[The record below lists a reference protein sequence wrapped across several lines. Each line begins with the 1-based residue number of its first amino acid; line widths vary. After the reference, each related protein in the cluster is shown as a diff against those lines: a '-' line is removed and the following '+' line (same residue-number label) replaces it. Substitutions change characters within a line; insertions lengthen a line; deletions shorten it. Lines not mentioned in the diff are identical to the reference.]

1 LKQISYEI
9 VEEPLREW
17 TPWMKEWSFA
27 NNERSR
33 VPVLRYVLE
42 ENVEKVMP
50 ESNEMN
56 LFIDSVDEKPE
67 FTPFRD
73 SSAYVEMTTWWK
85 WCAEELKP
93 MIDLYKYGV
102 NLKFDTEAHVFHTAE
117 LQKLMQ
123 VLEDAL
129 IPSQGLS
136 DLDAVRGASEAC
148 DQAVVKST
156 ARGANER
163 SNKEMHQMR
172 ESYLV
177 EERLTLADIAIIP
190 FIRQIMRTREGE
202 FDFSPFPRVLAWTNS
217 IIETDWFK
225 NEVMKKS

>member
-1 LKQISYEI
+1 MKLILHNYRRCPFCIRTRILLHLKKIPYEI

-67 FTPFRD
+67 FTPTPD
-73 SSAYVEMTTWWK
+73 SPPYAEMIMWWN
-85 WCAEELKP
+85 WCKNELKP
-93 MIDLYKYGV
+93 MIDLYKYGA
-102 NLKFDTEAHVFHTAE
+102 NLKFDVGMHVFHTVE
-117 LQKLMQ
+117 LKKLIQ
-123 VLEDAL
+123 VLEAAL
-129 IPSQGLS
+129 Q
-136 DLDAVRGASEAC
+136 
-148 DQAVVKST
+148 
-156 ARGANER
+156 
-163 SNKEMHQMR
+163 NKR
-172 ESYLV
+172 YLL

-202 FDFSPFPRVLAWTNS
+202 FDFIPFPRVLAWTNS

-225 NEVMKKS
+225 NEVIKKP